1 MSAIKGI
8 IIGKSTEALIR
19 LLFDNRAAQESTEG
33 ALNAMSRASNIKK
46 LKNEVISFVKRNAN
60 SKFELEAPEYD
71 TEKTVKLSFNNFTG
85 EEEEDDVTCEFKMVI
100 DESFTKCNI
109 SQKAKFGKDITLR
122 IEV

>member
-1 MSAIKGI
+1 MSVIKGV

-33 ALNAMSRASNIKK
+33 ALNAMTRASKIKN
-46 LKNEVISFVKRNAN
+46 LKNEVISFIKRNAN

-71 TEKTVKLSFNNFTG
+71 TEKKVKLSFNNFTG
-85 EEEEDDVTCEFKMVI
+85 EEEEEDITSEFKISI
-100 DESFTKCNI
+100 DESFTTCNV